1 MCSRDD
7 DPTQH
12 DIERPDSLATYDRL
26 LNIQP
31 PIDWQANI
39 DAAVA
44 DVRAMSEALVF
55 AKAEITRLRREAEWN
70 VNDAMNENIEQYTLT
85 VTLPLKEEITFLRS
99 VLTQIA
105 EEDYR
110 GNEPWERQLAKR
122 ALREYSGAV
131 E

>member
-12 DIERPDSLATYDRL
+12 DIPRV
-26 LNIQP
+26 
-31 PIDWQANI
+31 DWQASI

-110 GNEPWERQLAKR
+110 GNEPWTRQLAKR

-131 E
+131 R